1 MSAEIPESMRTEL
14 AAWNEGAGID
24 LETWVGCVGSFALAV
39 GYSTIFWP
47 EFIEFEGFVLR
58 KGFSEESL
66 RGFIQQSGGNRSA
79 VERAMNHWHLSSL
92 QHSNCEDLSKDK
104 LLKIGNSLKEIHE
117 AKLRWQFPERSTRV
131 EFFVPDD
138 LHDLDEYQISFW
150 QQPVS
155 DLAEGE

>member
-1 MSAEIPESMRTEL
+1 
-14 AAWNEGAGID
+14 
-24 LETWVGCVGSFALAV
+24 
-39 GYSTIFWP
+39 
-47 EFIEFEGFVLR
+47 
-58 KGFSEESL
+58 
-66 RGFIQQSGGNRSA
+66 
-79 VERAMNHWHLSSL
+79 MNHWHLSSL

-131 EFFVPDD
+131 EFFVLD
-138 LHDLDEYQISFW
+138 DLDEYRISFW